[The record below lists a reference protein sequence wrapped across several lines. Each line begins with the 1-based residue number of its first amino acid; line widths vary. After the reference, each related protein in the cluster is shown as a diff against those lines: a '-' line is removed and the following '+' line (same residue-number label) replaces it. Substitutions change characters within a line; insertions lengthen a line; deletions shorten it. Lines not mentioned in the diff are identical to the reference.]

1 MGLYKFKSVKCLKII
16 FFIQVFQLNVLVYNG
31 YLVFIRL
38 GPWVVFRLLLNLW
51 QVSGG
56 EGWR

>member
-31 YLVFIRL
+31 YLLFIGQ
-38 GPWVVFRLLLNLW
+38 GPWVAF
-51 QVSGG
+51 QVSVKALSNG
-56 EGWR
+56 